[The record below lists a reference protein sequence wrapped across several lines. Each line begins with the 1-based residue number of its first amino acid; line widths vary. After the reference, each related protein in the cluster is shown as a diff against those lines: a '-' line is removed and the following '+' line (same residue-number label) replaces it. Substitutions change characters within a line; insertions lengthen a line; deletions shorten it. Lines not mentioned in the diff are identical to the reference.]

1 MSKSIPDLTLD
12 VTLADGRK
20 TLKFVATAREPR
32 LDLYHRAFESGP
44 FDSDL
49 QDHFLQLFRDIEQMP
64 TDCSEDWLA
73 GRGARLFKEI
83 LPVELQRRLWALR
96 NSVQTIQIVSNEG
109 AIPWELLRL
118 RDPDGSRCPGPF
130 LVEAFSVTRW
140 LPGLHPVTHL
150 PLRRIALV
158 VPRDSGLPRC
168 SEEGE
173 KVKALRGAHREVV
186 EIPAVYREV
195 KSALASGLYDGW
207 HFAGHG
213 LGHRESAHRWSVQ
226 LENGEELSPEVLVN
240 FPREPGF
247 GPLVFLNACSSG
259 RVAASLTGMAG
270 LASAFLNMGAAAFL
284 GSYWKLRDEQACCFA
299 GEIYKHLFSGVEIGE
314 AARRARLALRDRFGG
329 NDWLAYTLFAH
340 PLARCS
346 APPDAK
352 RRRPQGN
359 RKTQRSPA
367 PPVRVTAGAQTQA
380 SPIEV
385 VEPRNPEPD
394 EPAGPCP
401 GEERVH
407 EKDGTILVYVPG
419 GEVPLGTRG
428 LHSWSEPVHRISLS
442 PFWIGKFP
450 ITNEQYSRFL
460 EESPSSPEPAF
471 WKDPSFNQPRHPVVG
486 VSWNE
491 ARAYC
496 IWAGLELP
504 SEAQWEAAALGTDQ
518 RPYPW
523 GKELPTPCHA
533 NFGGKGTTSVG
544 SCPAGTGPYG
554 TLDQTGNVW
563 EWCIDPWAPSAY
575 RQREHGELDPVAQ
588 GEVAVRALRGGSWM
602 NPAQDLHAAYRDRG
616 TAKLRFNTQGF
627 RCVWRPA

>member
-1 MSKSIPDLTLD
+1 MPESIPDLILD
-12 VTLADGRK
+12 VTLAHGRK
-20 TLKFVATAREPR
+20 MLKFVATAREPQF
-32 LDLYHRAFESGP
+32 DLYYRAFESGP

-49 QDHFLQLFRDIEQMP
+49 QEHFRQLFRDIEQMP
-64 TDCSEDWLA
+64 DGCSEDWLA

-83 LPVELQRRLWALR
+83 VPVELQRRLWALR
-96 NSVQTIQIVSNEG
+96 GSVRTIQIVSNEG

-118 RDPDGSRCPGPF
+118 RDPDGSKSLGPF
-130 LVEAFSVTRW
+130 LVEAFSITRW
-140 LPGLHPVTHL
+140 LPGFYPVTHL

-186 EIPAVYREV
+186 EIPAVYREI

-213 LGHRESAHRWSVQ
+213 LGHRESAHRWSVL
-226 LENGEELSPEVLVN
+226 LEDGEELSPEVLVN
-240 FPREPGF
+240 FPRESGH

-259 RVAASLTGMAG
+259 RGAASLTGIAG

-299 GEIYKHLFSGVEIGE
+299 GEFYKHLFSGTEIGE

-340 PLARCS
+340 PLASCS
-346 APPDAK
+346 AFPDAK
-352 RRRPQGN
+352 KEETRRGGET
-359 RKTQRSPA
+359 KRSPA
-367 PPVRVTAGAQTQA
+367 ASVSVAAGEQAQT
-380 SPIEV
+380 SLIEV
-385 VEPRNPEPD
+385 VELQNPEPE
-394 EPAGPCP
+394 EPVGPSP

-407 EKDGTILVYVPG
+407 EKDGTIVVYVPG
-419 GEVPLGTRG
+419 GEVVLGIKG
-428 LHSWSEPVHRISLS
+428 LHPWSEPIHRICLS

-460 EESPSSPEPAF
+460 EENPASPEPAF
-471 WKDPSFNQPRHPVVG
+471 WKDPSFNQPKHPVVG

-496 IWAGLELP
+496 VWAGLELS
-504 SEAQWEAAALGTDQ
+504 SEAQWEAAARGTDQ

-523 GKELPTPCHA
+523 GKELPTPRHA
-533 NFGGKGTTSVG
+533 NFGGKRTTPVG
-544 SCPAGTGPYG
+544 ACPAGIGPYG

-563 EWCIDPWAPSAY
+563 EWCIDPWVPNAY
-575 RQREHGELDPVAQ
+575 QQREHGQLDPIAK
-588 GEVAVRALRGGSWM
+588 GERAVRVLRGGSWM
-602 NPAQDLHAAYRDRG
+602 SPAQDLHAAYRDRS